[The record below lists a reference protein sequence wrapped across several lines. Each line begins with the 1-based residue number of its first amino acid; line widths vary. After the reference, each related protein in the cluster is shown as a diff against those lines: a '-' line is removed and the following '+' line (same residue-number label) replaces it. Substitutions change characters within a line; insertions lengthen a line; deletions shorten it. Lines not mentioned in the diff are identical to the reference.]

1 MQLPNNLASFTYA
14 LAKLPQQQIA
24 KTLSGVLLIYIAY
37 LAAQA
42 TWMFVP
48 SEQISSQ
55 GVKTSKNSQDKT
67 QVAVSIR
74 GLEKLHLFGVYNASP
89 SAKIIEIQDAPETRL
104 NLILSAAVASNDLSA
119 SAAIIENNGR
129 QETYGIGDVIKG
141 TNATLEQV
149 LTNRV
154 LIKQTGRMETLM
166 LDGINYEKLSMRAPN
181 KAEEH
186 EKRKDTTSTVIDM
199 RKNKQLSQQ
208 ASSLKAD
215 IFKDPGK
222 ITDYLRI
229 VPKRNG
235 GNILG
240 YRLMPGKKPEF
251 FNSSGLKS
259 GDVAVQMNGFD
270 LTVPSEAGQAM
281 MALRQDNEVSLLVKR
296 DDGMTEILFSI
307 DN

>member
-1 MQLPNNLASFTYA
+1 MQLPNNLVSFIDA

-24 KTLSGVLLIYIAY
+24 KTFSGVLLIYIAY

-48 SEQISSQ
+48 SGQISSQ
-55 GVKTSKNSQDKT
+55 SVKTSKNSQDKT
-67 QVAVSIR
+67 PAAVSIG

-89 SAKIIEIQDAPETRL
+89 SAKTIEIQDAPETRL

-129 QETYGIGDVIKG
+129 QETYGIGDVITG
-141 TNATLEQV
+141 TKATLEQV
-149 LTNRV
+149 LTDRV
-154 LIKQTGRMETLM
+154 LIKQTGRVETLM
-166 LDGINYEKLSMRAPN
+166 LDGINYEKLSSSLPN
-181 KAEEH
+181 KAEEQ
-186 EKRKDTTSTVIDM
+186 EKLKETTSTVVDM

-208 ASSLKAD
+208 ARSLKAD

-240 YRLMPGKKPEF
+240 YRLMPGKNPEF

-259 GDVAVQMNGFD
+259 GDLAVQMNGFD

-281 MALRQDNEVSLLVKR
+281 MALRQENQVSLSVKR